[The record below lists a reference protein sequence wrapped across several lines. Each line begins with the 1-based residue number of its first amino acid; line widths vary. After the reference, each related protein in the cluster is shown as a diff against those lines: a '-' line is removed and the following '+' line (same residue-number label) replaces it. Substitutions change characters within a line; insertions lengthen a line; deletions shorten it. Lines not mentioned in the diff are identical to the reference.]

1 LDAYFLRVKKEF
13 CLSINVNII
22 LFLFFIIHIDYM
34 NIDPGQIGLALVYL
48 FQILASFQWA
58 VTTSIQVEKLVII

>member
-1 LDAYFLRVKKEF
+1 
-13 CLSINVNII
+13 
-22 LFLFFIIHIDYM
+22 M